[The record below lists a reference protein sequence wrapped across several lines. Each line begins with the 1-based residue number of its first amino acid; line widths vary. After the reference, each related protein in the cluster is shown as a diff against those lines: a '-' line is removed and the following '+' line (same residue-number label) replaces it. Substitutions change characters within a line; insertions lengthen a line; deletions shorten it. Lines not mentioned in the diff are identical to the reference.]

1 MGFAENYFLK
11 HNFLTP
17 QIKEPPMG
25 LLSFIIIIPA
35 YLEENLLD
43 TLECLHQADRPEGA
57 AEVIIVFNSAET
69 DTEENKKINRQ
80 QYQLTREWSKQ
91 QSTSSLRFFPILID
105 NLPVKHAGAGLARK
119 IGMDEALNRFNF
131 TDNKEGM
138 ILSLDADTRVSSNYF
153 TAIETSLQKHPEA
166 GGCLIPFCHPIHGD
180 EFTSE
185 IYKAITQYELHLRYY
200 KHMLQFIGFPYA
212 NYTIGS
218 CFGVRAGVYAR
229 NGGMNRRKAGED
241 FYFLNKLFPHYTF
254 VNVTDTIVFPSPRP
268 SLRVPFGTGP
278 VIHRL
283 IQTSYSDYRTYNPQS
298 FLELKRLFD
307 AVPAI
312 YTMKQ
317 SEIRLFF
324 PTLPVAVQSFLMMQE
339 FFIKIREFVENTST
353 SQAFIKRFYLWFDG
367 FKVVKYLN
375 FVHEVYFQKI
385 PVKDAAG
392 EFLKLNEFSVQKNDE
407 AELLGIFRR
416 LDQIV

>member
-35 YLEENLLD
+35 YLEDILIR
-43 TLECLHQADRPEGA
+43 TLECLHQADRPEGT

-80 QYQLTREWSKQ
+80 QYQLTKEWSQ
-91 QSTSSLRFFPILID
+91 QKSTSALRFFPILID

-119 IGMDEALNRFNF
+119 IGMDEALNRFNL
-131 TDNKEGM
+131 TNSKEGL
-138 ILSLDADTRVSSNYF
+138 ILSLDADTNVSSNYF
-153 TAIETSLQKHPEA
+153 TAIEASMQKHPEA
-166 GGCLIPFCHPIHGD
+166 GGCLIPFCHPTHGD

-185 IYKAITQYELHLRYY
+185 IYTAITQYELHMRYY
-200 KHMLQFIGFPYA
+200 RHMLQFIGFPYA

-254 VNVTDTIVFPSPRP
+254 VNITDTLVFPSPRP

-278 VIHRL
+278 VIHQL
-283 IQTSYSDYRTYNPQS
+283 IQNSGRDYRTYNPQS

-307 AVPAI
+307 AVPSI
-312 YTMKQ
+312 YTMGQ
-317 SEIRLFF
+317 NEIQLFF
-324 PTLPVAVQSFLMMQE
+324 STLSVAVQSFLKGQD
-339 FFIKIREFVENTST
+339 FFIKLREIVENSST
-353 SQAFIKRFYLWFDG
+353 NQAFIKRFYLWFDG

-375 FVHEVYFQKI
+375 YVHEVYFQKI
-385 PVKDAAG
+385 PVKDATVY
-392 EFLKLNEFSVQKNDE
+392 FLKLNAFPAQKYDE
-407 AELLGIFRR
+407 TELLEIFRK